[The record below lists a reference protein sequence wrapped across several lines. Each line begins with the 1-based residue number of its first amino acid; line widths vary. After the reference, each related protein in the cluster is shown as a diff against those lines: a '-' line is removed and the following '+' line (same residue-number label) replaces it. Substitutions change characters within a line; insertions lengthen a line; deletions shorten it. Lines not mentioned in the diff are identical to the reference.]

1 MVTLFALEKP
11 KDAEGPKGLSLR
23 RSLLSILSLVLFAT
37 ALPAAE
43 HEAPWFDKKWPTRK
57 KITIDASD
65 KGVAIKD
72 EIGTALVLVRLHGGN
87 FNFLGSKEDGSDLR
101 FTLDD
106 HKTLLKHHVE
116 KWDGLL
122 NEALVWVQVPDLKGG
137 ATKDIYLYS
146 SNAEAPSVADAKAC
160 FDDTV
165 TASYHF
171 SDANDASGKS
181 GALENSGSP
190 VSSSLIAGGLRVLG
204 QAPVSIPDSPNN
216 AWPAGTALTWSAWIK
231 PTSLQPNAVIFQ
243 RGAFLVSI
251 DNGTPYVSIN
261 NQRSTAG
268 AALTPAQ
275 WHHLAVVVSD
285 NKVTTYLDGAEYGTL
300 VGGLPAITGPATIGK
315 GTTGNGLVGEIDELF
330 ITSSA
335 MSAGWVKFQ
344 SAAQGMTQDA
354 QKLIIVGADEA
365 ADIHKPGMLEEH
377 VHLIADISKDLTP
390 DGWAVIGACT
400 LLACIGGIIA
410 IGKVLY
416 LNKIDK
422 ASEAFLEQWE
432 KVANDLTVLDD
443 ADDDSIKSLGG
454 AAKGKKTLRLMHQS
468 PLYHIY
474 HLGVTEV
481 QKRMQSFQKISLNP
495 DKPRVEKGLSG
506 RSIQAIKATLHG
518 GLMREVQKL
527 NGKLVFLTIGIA
539 GGPYLGLLGTVIGV
553 MITFAV
559 IAKSGQ
565 VEVNSIAPGI
575 AGALLATV
583 AGLAVAIPALFA
595 YSYISTRI
603 KDTVTDMETFID
615 EFVAKMAEHYKE

>member
-1 MVTLFALEKP
+1 MGLLAAQLHADEK
-11 KDAEGPKGLSLR
+11 A
-23 RSLLSILSLVLFAT
+23 
-37 ALPAAE
+37 
-43 HEAPWFDKKWPTRK
+43 APWFDKKWPVRK
-57 KITIDASD
+57 KITIDTSD

-72 EIGTALVLVRLHGGN
+72 DIGTALVLVRLHGGN

-106 HKTLLKHHVE
+106 HKTLLKHHIE

-137 ATKDIYLYS
+137 AVRDIYLYS
-146 SNAEAPSVADAKAC
+146 SNPEAPGTGDPKAC
-160 FDDTV
+160 FDDNIS
-165 TASYHF
+165 AAYHF
-171 SDANDASGKS
+171 TDGNDASGKG
-181 GALENSGSP
+181 GAVENAGSP

-204 QAPVSIPDSPNN
+204 QAAVTLPDSPDN
-216 AWPAGTALTWSAWIK
+216 AWPADTALTWSAWIK

-243 RGAFLVSI
+243 RGAFLISI
-251 DNGTPYVSIN
+251 DSGTPYVSIN

-275 WHHLAVVVSD
+275 WHHFAVIVTD

-300 VGGLPAITGPATIGK
+300 VGGLPGITGAATIGK
-315 GTTGNGLVGEIDELF
+315 GTTGSGLVGELDELL
-330 ITSSA
+330 ITRTA
-335 MSAGWVKFQ
+335 MSPGWVKFQ
-344 SAAQGMTQDA
+344 SIAQGITADA
-354 QKLIIVGADEA
+354 QKLIIVGPDEQADV
-365 ADIHKPGMLEEH
+365 HKPGLIEEH
-377 VHLIADISKDLTP
+377 VHLIGDISKDLTP

-400 LLACIGGIIA
+400 LLAIIGGIIA

-416 LNKIDK
+416 LNKVEK
-422 ASEAFLEQWE
+422 AGEAFLEQWE
-432 KVANDLTVLDD
+432 KVANDLTVLENEDD
-443 ADDDSIKSLGG
+443 LKTLGG
-454 AAKGKKTLRLMHQS
+454 TVKGKKTQKLMHQS
-468 PLYHIY
+468 PLYHLY
-474 HLGVTEV
+474 HLGCVEV
-481 QKRMQSFQKISLNP
+481 QKRMQQFQKLALNP
-495 DKPRVEKGLSG
+495 EKPRVEKGLSG

-603 KDTVTDMETFID
+603 KNVVTDMETFID
-615 EFVAKMAEHYKE
+615 EFIAKMAEHYKE